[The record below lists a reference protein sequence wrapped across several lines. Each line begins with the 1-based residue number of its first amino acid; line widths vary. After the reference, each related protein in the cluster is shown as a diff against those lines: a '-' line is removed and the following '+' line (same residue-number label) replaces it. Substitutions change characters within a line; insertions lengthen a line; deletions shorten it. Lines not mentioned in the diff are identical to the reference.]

1 MGLPTLISMDGPAAQ
16 SPGKGDIYT
25 QLTKPPKVWVPME
38 ADDAVSI
45 SAAHEFLENH
55 KEFLTPDIIKMMN
68 LFAFYPVEIALMQI
82 ELPKP
87 YKLNLRNEV
96 TSRPGREVRVDVVLE
111 AVAPGKVATLAIM
124 EMKRFGVIRNQME
137 HITDARIATVEEA
150 ERIKPRSRPTREDFE
165 RDTSLCATGLQFKS
179 RGTFTASFRSESIV
193 SNSAV
198 CRWWPPPEPDKPPV
212 PYKKGFQF
220 QARRVKPPPPFLG
233 EHREVP
239 TKFFADFLKQARF
252 LGRDFL
258 QTTTLV
264 DYCVS
269 AASKPLPCEDLEETA
284 AFKVVTCKRRG
295 HKEALVAKIY
305 DPLYYPFAD
314 PDVSYMPDDVIASAE
329 GDFTLE
335 SAAYA
340 QLDKRLGGSLIPKFH
355 GSWFLE
361 LPLKQIN
368 RPVGFILVEY
378 LKGVH
383 LNTLNPKLYTQ
394 QERLRV
400 LALCM
405 EAEIELRFAGVIHND
420 LAPRNIICSGRDFL
434 ARDFQVKIID
444 FNFVEILPLLE
455 GKAPYESEPLP
466 ESPVELF
473 WNYPSREMEDWLP
486 EGWGKSEWNRWL
498 REMWGTSTRFMP
510 VPEDLLHQGEE
521 E

>member
-1 MGLPTLISMDGPAAQ
+1 MYRQGFGLSPA
-16 SPGKGDIYT
+16 
-25 QLTKPPKVWVPME
+25 V
-38 ADDAVSI
+38 
-45 SAAHEFLENH
+45 
-55 KEFLTPDIIKMMN
+55 
-68 LFAFYPVEIALMQI
+68 
-82 ELPKP
+82 
-87 YKLNLRNEV
+87 
-96 TSRPGREVRVDVVLE
+96 
-111 AVAPGKVATLAIM
+111 
-124 EMKRFGVIRNQME
+124 
-137 HITDARIATVEEA
+137 
-150 ERIKPRSRPTREDFE
+150 RSRLRFVPR
-165 RDTSLCATGLQFKS
+165 
-179 RGTFTASFRSESIV
+179 ASF

-198 CRWWPPPEPDKPPV
+198 CRWQAPPEPDKPPV

-233 EHREVP
+233 EHSKVR

-252 LGRDFL
+252 PGRDFL

-269 AASKPLPCEDLEETA
+269 AASKPLPCEDLGETA
-284 AFKVVTCKRRG
+284 ALKVLRELSVGDSPWRVRGSQVVTCKRRG

-314 PDVSYMPDDVIASAE
+314 PDFSYIPNDVIASAE

-355 GSWFLE
+355 GSWLLE
-361 LPLKQIN
+361 LPLKRIN
-368 RPVGFILVEY
+368 RPVGFILIEY

-383 LNTLNPKLYTQ
+383 LKNLNPKLYTQ

-400 LALCM
+400 LELCM
-405 EAEIELRFAGVIHND
+405 EAEIELRFAGVIHD
-420 LAPRNIICSGRDFL
+420 DIAPRNIICSGRYFL

-473 WNYPSREMEDWLP
+473 WNSPSDELVVWLP

-498 REMWGTSTRFMP
+498 KEMWGTSTRFMP
-510 VPEDLLHQGEE
+510 VPEDLLHE
-521 E
+521 